1 MARKAKVEVNVGD
14 VFQIPIDDA
23 RVGYGQVVLKPEKPI
38 LFICVFAM
46 TTPPGASPDIDEIVH
61 SDILLAGSTFDALF
75 RNGQWKI
82 VGNVASNLPLI
93 ALPVYKSGI
102 GDEALVETLD
112 RSRSRK
118 ASKQEESSLPFR
130 TYTAPIGFELALKAI
145 GGIGE
150 WLPDYDD
157 MKYETLKLSSSVVV

>member
-46 TTPPGASPDIDEIVH
+46 TTPPGASPDTSDIVR
-61 SDILLAGSTFDALF
+61 SDILLAGSTFDALIN
-75 RNGQWKI
+75 NGQWKI
-82 VGNVASNLPLI
+82 VGNATSNLSSI

-102 GDEALVETLD
+102 GDDVIVETLD

-130 TYTAPIGFELALKAI
+130 TYTAPIGFEMALKAI

-150 WLPDYDD
+150 WLPLFDKL
-157 MKYETLKLSSSVVV
+157 KYETLKLSSSVVV